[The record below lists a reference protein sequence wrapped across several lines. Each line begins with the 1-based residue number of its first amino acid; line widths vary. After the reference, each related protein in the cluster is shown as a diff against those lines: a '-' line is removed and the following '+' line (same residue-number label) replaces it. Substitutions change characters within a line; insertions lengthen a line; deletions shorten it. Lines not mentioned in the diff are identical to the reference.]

1 MPNSNVIYFIL
12 LGFFVNILLMQGKSL
27 DMEIM
32 GCMACPETVIRASW
46 LPVSYFGSL
55 ARSNSWV
62 VSINPSDREFV
73 GSDGECLQGEKQ
85 RFALIA
91 DFEDSGNREEV
102 ALRHFP
108 VAQSYQDEYFQR
120 NPYKPYFNRLGRFLL
135 GLHNTRPALHDPL
148 LPFKEGAFT
157 SRQKTYVYA
166 HLDTVKCATQR
177 PWGRLDVGERAILQE
192 NCKPFFVQ
200 QLQQAVGLELL
211 VVNGR
216 SAMEAV
222 FPLISAHFQY
232 EGQRHRTPLGGKTAE
247 LEHGTVRVAGREVPV
262 VGWSPNV
269 VNQQLTTAEVSDLVD
284 GIVSTC
290 PWLR

>member
-1 MPNSNVIYFIL
+1 
-12 LGFFVNILLMQGKSL
+12 MQDAAL
-27 DMEIM
+27 QEEIIR
-32 GCMACPETVIRASW
+32 CEACPSALVDRAC
-46 LPVSYFGSL
+46 LPISQFGTQ
-55 ARSNSWV
+55 APTAWV
-62 VSINPSDREFV
+62 VAINPSAREFYRRDNAPLMGV
-73 GSDGECLQGEKQ
+73 NKRFSWIGPTKRSSMTSKFVSTALDLQEQ
-85 RFALIA
+85 
-91 DFEDSGNREEV
+91 
-102 ALRHFP
+102 
-108 VAQSYQDEYFQR
+108 YFLR

-135 GLHNTRPALHDPL
+135 SLHNTRPPLHDPL

-157 SRQKTYVYA
+157 SRKKAYVYA
-166 HLDTVKCATQR
+166 HLDTVKCATLR
-177 PWGRLDVGERAILQE
+177 PWGRLDVRERAVLQE

-216 SAMEAV
+216 SAMDVV

-247 LEHGTVRVAGREVPV
+247 LEHGSIRVAGRAVPV

-284 GIVSTC
+284 GIVSAC